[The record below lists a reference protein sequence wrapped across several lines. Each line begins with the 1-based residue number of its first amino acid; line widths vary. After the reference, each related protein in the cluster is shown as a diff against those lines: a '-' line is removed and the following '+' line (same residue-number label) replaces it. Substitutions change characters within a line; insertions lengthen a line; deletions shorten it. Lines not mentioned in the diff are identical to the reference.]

1 MPDSSTNASGHVA
14 RLLLAHLLPDIEA
27 LDVMGPTIQFLVEDD
42 NAPCVMRGTIPPGV
56 VIPLHSH
63 ADPETFLQ
71 VSGEVEALMQTAE
84 SSDWVRI
91 GPGDVFHVPGNV
103 RHAFRNVARQPA
115 VNIVMSTPTM
125 GRFFREVGIP
135 AAVRATRGPPSQ
147 EEVERF
153 LAIARKYGYWNATP
167 EENARVGID
176 LPQA

>member
-1 MPDSSTNASGHVA
+1 MNAVGQVA
-14 RLLLAHLLPDIEA
+14 RLLQAHLLPDIEA

-63 ADPETFLQ
+63 ADPETFIQ
-71 VSGEVEALMQTAE
+71 ISGEVEALMQTAE
-84 SSDWVRI
+84 GSDWARI

-103 RHAFRNVARQPA
+103 RHAFRNVALQPA

-125 GRFFREVGIP
+125 GRFFREVGTSV
-135 AAVRATRGPPSQ
+135 AAGAGHGPPSQ
-147 EEVERF
+147 EKVERF
-153 LAIARKYGYWNATP
+153 LAIARRYGYWNASA

-176 LPQA
+176 LPQP